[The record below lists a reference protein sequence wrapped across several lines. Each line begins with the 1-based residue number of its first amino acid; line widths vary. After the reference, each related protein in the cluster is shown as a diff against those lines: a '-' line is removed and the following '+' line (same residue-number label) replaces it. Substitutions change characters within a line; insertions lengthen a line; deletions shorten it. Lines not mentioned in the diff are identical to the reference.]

1 MKIRVAFLVMMMAPL
16 VYYGMI
22 QLAPAGRAAT
32 VSAAFHGLGKTA
44 LEKIKAAQ
52 DAEGSSD
59 DEFNSRVAD
68 SERALQTANTA
79 AVSAADRRDYTRLV
93 VYLQSVKQDRALTQA
108 SGNPGTDDDHAQMNA
123 TRQGAEQAFQ

>member
-1 MKIRVAFLVMMMAPL
+1 MKIRIAFLVMMMAPL
-16 VYYGMI
+16 VYYGLI

-32 VSAAFHGLGKTA
+32 VSGPFRGLGKTA

-52 DAEGSSD
+52 DAEGESD
-59 DEFNSRVAD
+59 DVFNNRVAEAD
-68 SERALQTANTA
+68 RALQTTNTA

-108 SGNPGTDDDHAQMNA
+108 SGNPGTEEDHAQMNA
-123 TRQGAEQAFQ
+123 TREGAERTFQ